1 MKKALSLVL
10 ALVMVLMISAVF
22 AAAKAPV
29 VYVTIANGELVLVR
43 EKITLK
49 DVDGDGALTIY
60 DALYLA
66 HEAKYKGGAA
76 AGFGTATGDYGLY
89 ISKLWGV
96 ENGGSYGYFLN
107 DASAYGLTE
116 PLTDG
121 DELYAFVYTDA
132 TYFTDAY
139 SYFDVKQGK
148 NSVELTFYVGSYD
161 ENWNTVFTAT
171 EGAEITI
178 DGVATGIKTNRNGRA
193 TVSVDTAG
201 THVVSATLEG
211 ALIVPPVCTLK
222 KSATPAAGDTGIIVL
237 AIAGVISLA
246 AFGMIKGKKA

>member
-10 ALVMVLMISAVF
+10 ALVMVLMLSAIF
-22 AAAKAPV
+22 AAAKSPV

-43 EKITLK
+43 EKVTLK
-49 DVDGDGALTIY
+49 DVNGDGKLTVY

-66 HEAKYKGGAA
+66 HKAKYKDGVN
-76 AGFGTATGDYGLY
+76 GFGTAVGDYGPY

-96 ENGGSYGYFLN
+96 ENGGSYGYFVN
-107 DASAYGLTE
+107 DASAFSLAD

-121 DELYAFVYTDA
+121 DELYAFVYTD
-132 TYFTDAY
+132 TTNFSDSY

-148 NSVELTFYVGSYD
+148 NSVELTFYVASYD

-171 EGAEITI
+171 EGAEITV
-178 DGVATGIKTNRNGRA
+178 DGAATGIKTDRNGKA

-201 THVVSATLEG
+201 THVVSATLDG

-222 KSATPAAGDTGIIVL
+222 RSATPNAGDTGIIVL
-237 AIAGVISLA
+237 AIVGVISLA
-246 AFGMIKGKKA
+246 AFGMVRSKKA